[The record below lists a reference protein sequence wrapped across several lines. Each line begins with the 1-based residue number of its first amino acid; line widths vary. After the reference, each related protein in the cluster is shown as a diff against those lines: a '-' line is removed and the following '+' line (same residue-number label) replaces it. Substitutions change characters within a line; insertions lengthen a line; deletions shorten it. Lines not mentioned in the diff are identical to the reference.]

1 MTTAS
6 VTTARAYGPAALLAV
21 LSLALCGMAAAQD
34 SSSVSRSI
42 AVTGTGEAAGR
53 PDQATINAGIQTVA
67 ATVVEASRQNQDILE
82 RIMQALAKHDIDKK
96 QVQTTNYSIWP
107 EQRQDPGGEGDV
119 TITGYH
125 VSNIVT
131 VTISDIAKVGEV
143 LAAVT
148 NAGANSIHGINFG
161 VKDTAALEQTALAAA
176 MADARTQAETLA
188 RLAGVQLGQ
197 VMTISLSSGGG
208 HPMPMGGA
216 RFDMM
221 AASAP
226 APGISEGQVSVSV
239 QVYVTYAIQ

>member
-1 MTTAS
+1 MGFS
-6 VTTARAYGPAALLAV
+6 GI
-21 LSLALCGMAAAQD
+21 AAAQE
-34 SSSVSRSI
+34 SSSGDRSI
-42 AVTGTGEAAGR
+42 AVTGPGEATGR
-53 PDQATINAGIQTVA
+53 PDQATINAGVQTVA
-67 ATVVEASRQNQDILE
+67 PTVVDASRENQAIVE
-82 RIMQALAKHDIDKK
+82 RIMQALAQYDIDKK
-96 QVQTTNYSIWP
+96 NIQTANYSIWP
-107 EQRQDPGGEGDV
+107 EQRPDPRGNGDV

-125 VSNIVT
+125 VSNMVN

-176 MADARTQAETLA
+176 MADARAQAEALA

-197 VMTISLSSGGG
+197 VMTISMSAGGG

-216 RFDMM
+216 RYDMM

-239 QVYVTYAIQ
+239 QVYLTYAIL

>member
-1 MTTAS
+1 MNI
-6 VTTARAYGPAALLAV
+6 ARAFGLAASLAV
-21 LSLALCGMAAAQD
+21 LSIGMCGAAAAQD
-34 SSSVSRSI
+34 SSTGSRTI

-67 ATVVEASRQNQDILE
+67 PTVVDASKENQAIVE
-82 RIMQALAKHDIDKK
+82 RIMQALAKFGIDKK
-96 QVQTTNYSIWP
+96 HIQTTNYSIWP
-107 EQRQDPGGEGDV
+107 EQRQDPRGNGDV

-125 VSNIVT
+125 VSNVVN
-131 VTISDIAKVGEV
+131 VTIVDIAKVGDV

-161 VKDTAALEQTALAAA
+161 VKDTAALEKAARAEAMSDARDQAAALA
-176 MADARTQAETLA
+176 E
-188 RLAGVQLGQ
+188 LAGVQLGE
-197 VMTISLSSGGG
+197 VMTISMSSGGG

-216 RFDMM
+216 RFDMV

-239 QVYVTYAIQ
+239 QVYVTYAIE